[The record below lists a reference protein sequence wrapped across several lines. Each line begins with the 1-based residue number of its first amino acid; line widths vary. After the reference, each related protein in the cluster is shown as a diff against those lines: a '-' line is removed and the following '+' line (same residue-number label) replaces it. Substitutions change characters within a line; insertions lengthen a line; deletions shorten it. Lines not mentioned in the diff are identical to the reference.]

1 MGFDP
6 QNAGEPI
13 VNVHKRTTKVNLSVV
28 VAVILF
34 IVLGAAAMV
43 WVSGRSERGEPLVN
57 ETPAQK

>member
-13 VNVHKRTTKVNLSVV
+13 VDVHKRTTKVNLSVV
-28 VAVILF
+28 VAVVLF
-34 IVLGAAAMV
+34 ILLGAAAVV
-43 WVSGRSERGEPLVN
+43 WVSGRSERGESLVN